1 MLNRFT
7 NNSILRAAGGD
18 NDDGDGNKGEGRGRN
33 VPKGFEKFLKRT
45 RRGFNHDGDKDGEKP
60 EAA

>member
-18 NDDGDGNKGEGRGRN
+18 NDDGDGNKEGRGRN

-45 RRGFNHDGDKDGEKP
+45 RRGVNHDGDKEGEKP

>member
-7 NNSILRAAGGD
+7 NNSILRAAGGGD
-18 NDDGDGNKGEGRGRN
+18 NGDGDGNKEGRGRN